1 MRAAA
6 PTLAAP
12 APREAAPER
21 GRDPSQVEAHWGS
34 SGARVGTL
42 QSRREAVDRVIRA
55 MRDRYPEPLTLD
67 ALARVA
73 FSSPYHFNR
82 VFRQITGIS
91 PGQYLAAVRLEAAK
105 RLLLTTHLSV
115 TAICYEIGYSSVGSF
130 TTLFTQL
137 VGVSPHRLRRLDR
150 DALGGTLRSLA
161 GTPQAEAS
169 GREALRIE
177 APPGFDGQVFV
188 GLFTAA
194 IPRGRP
200 AACVAAPG
208 PGAVDLP
215 LVPDGCYYA
224 FALGLERTRCPADL
238 LLCSDTLRGST
249 GPLHARGGAVEPG
262 VLTLRP
268 PDPADPPLLV
278 ALPCLLAERAA
289 PRPVAATAG

>member
-1 MRAAA
+1 MSHTATSDTALA
-6 PTLAAP
+6 PL
-12 APREAAPER
+12 
-21 GRDPSQVEAHWGS
+21 VEAHWGS

-42 QSRREAVDRVIRA
+42 QSRREAVDRVIRTL
-55 MRDRYPEPLTLD
+55 RERYREPLTLD
-67 ALARVA
+67 AMARVA

-82 VFRQITGIS
+82 VFRQITGVS

-115 TAICYEIGYSSVGSF
+115 TAICYEIGYNSVGSF
-130 TTLFTQL
+130 TTLFTAL

-150 DALGGTLRSLA
+150 NALGGVLRSL
-161 GTPQAEAS
+161 PQAARAAS
-169 GREALRIE
+169 GRETLRVE

-188 GLFTAA
+188 GLFPTA

-200 AACVAAPG
+200 LACAVADG
-208 PGAVDLP
+208 PGGVQLP
-215 LVPDGCYYA
+215 PVADRSCYA
-224 FALGLERTRCPADL
+224 FALGLGRDRHPADL

-249 GPLHARGGAVEPG
+249 GPLHARAGEVEPA

-278 ALPCLLAERAA
+278 ALPCLLAEHAA
-289 PRPVAATAG
+289 G